1 LIRYSSRLSWPVSA
15 NPLARLLAEKN
26 EARVPILDLT
36 NSNPTSVLSYPH
48 TAIGADLSSL
58 QNFSYYPDP
67 FGSEYAREAI
77 SRYYLERSW
86 NVPASRIALTASTSE
101 AYSILFKLLCDPGD
115 EVLVPVPSYPLF
127 EYLAKLENVH
137 AVPYALRYDGS
148 WFFDFDHLCAQISPR
163 SRAIVLVNPNN
174 PTGSFLKDHER
185 QQLMELASR
194 RNLPLI
200 CDEVFMD
207 FEFEHNPQRIRTLV
221 DETWAL
227 SFTLSGLSK
236 AAGMP
241 QMKLAWIVVS
251 GPEKERVQ
259 ARERLELLLDTYL
272 SVNTP
277 VQMALPKLLE
287 TGAKIRDDLQARCMQ
302 NLKLVLNLLANS
314 PLHALHVEGGW
325 SVIVQL
331 PSMLK
336 EEEWLYRLLQEK
348 NVLLQPG
355 YFFDMPPGAYAIASL
370 ITEPRAFREGVE
382 KLCAFAGQITRC

>member
-1 LIRYSSRLSWPVSA
+1 
-15 NPLARLLAEKN
+15 
-26 EARVPILDLT
+26 
-36 NSNPTSVLSYPH
+36 
-48 TAIGADLSSL
+48 
-58 QNFSYYPDP
+58 
-67 FGSEYAREAI
+67 
-77 SRYYLERSW
+77 
-86 NVPASRIALTASTSE
+86 
-101 AYSILFKLLCDPGD
+101 
-115 EVLVPVPSYPLF
+115 
-127 EYLAKLENVH
+127 
-137 AVPYALRYDGS
+137 
-148 WFFDFDHLCAQISPR
+148 
-163 SRAIVLVNPNN
+163 
-174 PTGSFLKDHER
+174 
-185 QQLMELASR
+185 
-194 RNLPLI
+194 
-200 CDEVFMD
+200 MD